1 MKPIP
6 FFALLLAAAGPAFA
20 QLVVNDPANTA
31 VNTAIKG
38 NQIAQHAEVM
48 RQWAAELEKFNR
60 QIRQVEDLLAVQR
73 LIRDVM
79 GDPARAGDHVLR
91 RTLGETE
98 FGKAYGETM
107 DSARRLADA
116 MDSLRRTANGIYR
129 ALDDRTALGAPFER
143 RAVDYRRHAVVDRQA
158 DNLET
163 VLAETDADLANV
175 QTDLAAAV
183 RDLRD
188 APTQAETDKL
198 AATVAAL
205 NGRLAAL
212 AARRGEET
220 GKLLAAHIRNENQA
234 EKERRDLWE
243 KQAHEERHSLS
254 VVNGWQQS
262 LRLTPTAYTR
272 P

>member
-1 MKPIP
+1 MRSILFP
-6 FFALLLAAAGPAFA
+6 LLLASAVPAFG
-20 QLVVNDPANTA
+20 QWVVSDPLNTA

-48 RQWAAELEKFNR
+48 RQWAEELEKLNR

-73 LIRDVM
+73 LVRDVM
-79 GDPARAGDHVLR
+79 GDPARAGDRVLR
-91 RTLGETE
+91 RTLGGTE
-98 FGKAYGETM
+98 FGRTYGETM
-107 DSARRLADA
+107 DAARRLADA
-116 MDSLRRTANGIYR
+116 VDSLRRTANGIYR
-129 ALDDRTALGAPFER
+129 TLDDRTSLGRTFER
-143 RAVDYRRHAVVDRQA
+143 QTFDYRRHAVVDRQA
-158 DNLET
+158 DTLEGVFAAT
-163 VLAETDADLANV
+163 GSDLADV

-212 AARRGEET
+212 AARRSEEAN
-220 GKLLAAHIRNENQA
+220 KLLAAHIRNENQA

-243 KQAHEERHSLS
+243 KQAVEERQSLD
-254 VVNGWQQS
+254 VANAWQRS
-262 LRLTPTAYTR
+262 LRLDRTPYTR